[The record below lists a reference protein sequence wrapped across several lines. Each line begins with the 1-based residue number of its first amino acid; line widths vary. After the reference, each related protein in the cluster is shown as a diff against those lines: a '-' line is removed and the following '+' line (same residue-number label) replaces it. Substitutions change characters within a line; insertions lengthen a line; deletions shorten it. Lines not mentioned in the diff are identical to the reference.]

1 MSGDRP
7 SEKRYSNANV
17 RRKIS
22 NSQPAE
28 ECLGQPFSGTSR
40 HELRAPN
47 GQMLQLLSAA
57 REMQMPLRRL
67 PKDLLMKQPRVGI
80 LDGMHGATGG
90 AQLVA
95 AYIATA
101 FSLRCRVEYIHDGTT
116 GSLKSLRQSF
126 GLSLAGVTERVLDRL
141 PSFADPDLGSI
152 RRELTGEASELSAGY
167 DLFIYSGFRV
177 PPFCR
182 ARHGLVYCHFPFEQ
196 KLSVQARDL
205 PGWQRHTAL
214 GRQLRA
220 LAYYPLWKYRF
231 RGYDRVLANS
241 DFTASWI
248 KRRWGINA
256 DVVFPPVITTIAERP
271 KRNLIV
277 SVGRF
282 TGDVK
287 HCKRQLEQISAF
299 RELNACMPATGS
311 WTLRLMGFSDCKD
324 SGAYVNALRGA
335 AQDLPVEIVEG
346 ASHAQVIES
355 LAEARIY
362 WHTMGL
368 GLDEG
373 IHPERAEHFGIATV
387 EAMRAGC
394 VPVVIASGGQREI
407 VQHRESGYL
416 CSDLN
421 GMVQATQSLIQ
432 NPDEL
437 AAMSKHTRERGFEFS
452 PERFCQELSQITNR
466 FFPTAKISL

>member
-299 RELNACMPATGS
+299 RELKACMPATGS

-355 LAEARIY
+355 LADRKS
-362 WHTMGL
+362 
-368 GLDEG
+368 
-373 IHPERAEHFGIATV
+373 
-387 EAMRAGC
+387 
-394 VPVVIASGGQREI
+394 VV
-407 VQHRESGYL
+407 
-416 CSDLN
+416 
-421 GMVQATQSLIQ
+421 
-432 NPDEL
+432 
-437 AAMSKHTRERGFEFS
+437 
-452 PERFCQELSQITNR
+452 
-466 FFPTAKISL
+466 